1 MSRSKALA
9 HRARQLAAEAH
20 HEFWATV
27 VESSEILKEIA
38 PNSRKLWLVHVIKEL
53 YEEQEGICPLCEKQ
67 LTYGQH
73 HVDHK
78 IPFRY
83 GGGNERGNLQLVHPE
98 CNNRKRDEVDPHDLL
113 RYLEDRGMN
122 LPGSRGG

>member
-1 MSRSKALA
+1 MSRSRALA
-9 HRARQLAAEAH
+9 DKARQQADAAY

-38 PNSRKLWLVHVIKEL
+38 PTHRKMWLADVIKEL
-53 YEEQEGICPLCEKQ
+53 YDEQNGSCPLCGNP
-67 LTYGQH
+67 LTFGHH

-83 GGGNERGNLQLVHPE
+83 GGGNERGNIQLVHPE
-98 CNNRKRDEVDPHDLL
+98 CNIRKGDQVDPHDLL

-122 LPGSRGG
+122 LPRSQ

>member
-1 MSRSKALA
+1 MSRSRALA
-9 HRARQLAAEAH
+9 EKARQQADAAY

-38 PNSRKLWLVHVIKEL
+38 PNHRKLWLVKVIREL
-53 YEEQEGICPLCEKQ
+53 YDEQKGICPLCGNP
-67 LTYGQH
+67 LTFGRH

-83 GGGNERGNLQLVHPE
+83 GGGNERGNIQLVHPE
-98 CNNRKRDEVDPHDLL
+98 CNNRKGDQVEPYDLL
-113 RYLEDRGMN
+113 RYLEDRSMN
-122 LPGSRGG
+122 LPNP

>member
-1 MSRSKALA
+1 MSRSRALA
-9 HRARQLAAEAH
+9 DKARQQADAAY

-38 PNSRKLWLVHVIKEL
+38 PNHRKAWLADVIKEL
-53 YEEQEGICPLCEKQ
+53 YHEQNGSCPLCDSP
-67 LTYGQH
+67 LTFGSH

-83 GGGNERGNLQLVHPE
+83 GGGNERGNIQLVHPE
-98 CNNRKRDEVDPHDLL
+98 CNIRKRDRVDPHDLL
-113 RYLEDRGMN
+113 RHLEDRGMN
-122 LPGSRGG
+122 LSSSQ

>member
-1 MSRSKALA
+1 MSRSRALA
-9 HRARQLAAEAH
+9 DKARQQADAAF

-38 PNSRKLWLVHVIKEL
+38 PNQRRAWLVHVIKEL
-53 YEEQEGICPLCEKQ
+53 YDEQNGICPLCGNL
-67 LTYGQH
+67 LTYGNH

-83 GGGNERGNLQLVHPE
+83 GGGNERGNIQLVHPE
-98 CNNRKRDEVDPHDLL
+98 CNNRKRDQVDPHDLL
-113 RYLEDRGMN
+113 RYLEDQGMN
-122 LPGSRGG
+122 LPNPR